1 MAAFS
6 TDATVRDIVN
16 QDFRAAA
23 LFESRGIDFCCGGGK
38 TLAEACAAAGADS
51 ATVLR
56 ELATLGEAEPAAAP
70 RFTSWDLDFLTDY
83 IESNHHAYVRGAIET
98 ILAHTRKV
106 AEKHGPNHPEVV
118 EIARLFE
125 GVAQELT
132 HHMMKEEHILF
143 PFIRD
148 LAAQAR
154 AGRPAPPSPF
164 GTVRNP
170 IHMMEMEHE
179 SAGTAMR
186 RIRELSGQF
195 MPPSDACATFQ
206 VTYRELQEFERDLHQ
221 HIHLENNILHPR
233 AVALE
238 SGETRLPCQ

>member
-1 MAAFS
+1 MATFS
-6 TDATVRDIVN
+6 SDTTVRDIVN

-23 LFESRGIDFCCGGGK
+23 LFETRGIDFCCSGGR

-51 ATVLR
+51 GLVLR
-56 ELATLGEAEPAAAP
+56 ELASLGDAGPSAAP
-70 RFTSWDLDFLTDY
+70 RFTSWELDFLTHY
-83 IESNHHAYVRGAIET
+83 IEANHHAYVRSAIGT
-98 ILAHTRKV
+98 IDAHVRKV
-106 AEKHGPNHPEVV
+106 AEKHGANHPEVG
-118 EIARLFE
+118 EIAHLFE
-125 GVAQELT
+125 GLSQELT

-154 AGRPAPPSPF
+154 AGRPVPPSPF

-170 IHMMEMEHE
+170 IQMMELEHE
-179 SAGTAMR
+179 SAGAAMR
-186 RIRELSGQF
+186 RIRDLSAQF
-195 MPPSDACATFQ
+195 VPPPDACATYR
-206 VTYRELQEFERDLHQ
+206 VTYQELQEFERDLHQ

-238 SGETRLPCQ
+238 AAR